1 MATEPAETEDKAEPE
16 TPPEAKPKGSIVS
29 TILGFVIITALA
41 CGGGGFL
48 GLQAYSMIQAEAK
61 KISETKTE
69 KGDGEYSGTIAVKT
83 IPPVITN
90 LANPSSVFIRVEASV
105 IFDGEMPSDSDALA
119 AQISG
124 DSLAFLRTL
133 SLAQIEGASGLLH
146 LREDLTERAKLR
158 SEGRVK
164 EFIIQA
170 LAVE

>member
-1 MATEPAETEDKAEPE
+1 MAAEPPDSDKDE
-16 TPPEAKPKGSIVS
+16 PEAQPEAKPGGSIIM
-29 TILGFVIITALA
+29 TILGFVIITVVA

-61 KISETKTE
+61 KISEAGAG
-69 KGDGEYSGTIAVKT
+69 KGEGEYSGTIAVKT

-90 LANPSSVFIRVEASV
+90 LANPPSVFLRIEASV
-105 IFDGEMPSDSDALA
+105 IFDGEMPADADALA
-119 AQISG
+119 TQISG

>member
-1 MATEPAETEDKAEPE
+1 MAAEPAVNDDKDETDA
-16 TPPEAKPKGSIVS
+16 PPEAKPRGSIIS
-29 TILGFVIITALA
+29 TILGFVIITAVA
-41 CGGGGFL
+41 CGGGGLL

-61 KISETKTE
+61 KLSETKTE
-69 KGDGEYSGTIAVKT
+69 KGDGEYSGAIAVKA

-90 LANPSSVFIRVEASV
+90 LANPPSVFLRIEASV
-105 IFDGEMPSDSDALA
+105 IFDGEMPADADALA
-119 AQISG
+119 TQISG

-158 SEGRVK
+158 SDGRVK

>member
-1 MATEPAETEDKAEPE
+1 MATEPADTEDQAEPGAQ
-16 TPPEAKPKGSIVS
+16 PEAKPGGSLIS
-29 TILGFVIITALA
+29 TILGFVLITAVA
-41 CGGGGFL
+41 AGGGGFL

-61 KISETKTE
+61 KIKEATAE
-69 KGDGEYSGTIAVKT
+69 KGDGEYSGTIAVKA

-90 LANPSSVFIRVEASV
+90 LANPPSVFIRVEASV
-105 IFDGEMPSDSDALA
+105 IFDGEMPPDAEALA
-119 AQISG
+119 TQISG

-146 LREDLTERAKLR
+146 LREDLAERAKLR

-170 LAVE
+170 LAIE

>member
-1 MATEPAETEDKAEPE
+1 MADEPAQREDKAGSD
-16 TPPEAKPKGSIVS
+16 TQAEAKPGGSLVS
-29 TILGFVIITALA
+29 TILGFVVITALA

-48 GLQAYSMIQAEAK
+48 GLQAYSMIQAEAR

-69 KGDGEYSGTIAVKT
+69 KDDGEYSGNIAVKT

-90 LANPSSVFIRVEASV
+90 LASPSSVFIRVEASV
-105 IFDGEMPSDSDALA
+105 IFDGEMPDDAEALA
-119 AQISG
+119 TQISG

-158 SEGRVK
+158 SEGRVR
-164 EFIIQA
+164 EYIIQA